1 MAAWLGVDR
10 TRHEGIWFEP
20 TVGLNISVIT
30 HLSDDVAQTL
40 CKILFLSKSGMKVYI
55 FFFALDNAGAR
66 IIRQPVHDSPATDI
80 GSVIRHSN
88 VWDTH
93 THTELGLAPSFEY
106 PARSITTNQIRFPH
120 SGKLVLQ
127 LVTTRRDKQDKRP
140 FLYTFKG
147 FKKKKKS
154 WFEFYKSGS
163 RLNDHGN
170 MWIPEWD

>member
-1 MAAWLGVDR
+1 MG
-10 TRHEGIWFEP
+10 HK
-20 TVGLNISVIT
+20 ISVIT
-30 HLSDDVAQTL
+30 HLSDNGAQTL
-40 CKILFLSKSGMKVYI
+40 CKILFLIKSGMKVWY
-55 FFFALDNAGAR
+55 FFPALDNAGAR

-106 PARSITTNQIRFPH
+106 PARSITTNQIRFPY

-140 FLYTFKG
+140 FLYTFNTELHLY
-147 FKKKKKS
+147 S
-154 WFEFYKSGS
+154 LSSCHTDSSELAHN
-163 RLNDHGN
+163 R
-170 MWIPEWD
+170 PEAVCPQRQYSPL

>member
-1 MAAWLGVDR
+1 
-10 TRHEGIWFEP
+10 
-20 TVGLNISVIT
+20 
-30 HLSDDVAQTL
+30 
-40 CKILFLSKSGMKVYI
+40 MKVCI

-66 IIRQPVHDSPATDI
+66 IIRQPVHDSSATDI

-106 PARSITTNQIRFPH
+106 PARSITTNQIRFPY

-140 FLYTFKG
+140 FLYTFKIYI
-147 FKKKKKS
+147 KADI
-154 WFEFYKSGS
+154 SGMF
-163 RLNDHGN
+163 LL
-170 MWIPEWD
+170 I